1 MTDNYTNTG
10 ARPASFYNENES
22 EIQLRDI
29 VNLIWSHK
37 WWYVISV
44 TLCLA
49 VAVFYVY
56 RTQKIYTRTQKVL
69 IDESSQDATM
79 RNLGVASSGMMRVR
93 GMNSTANELEAIT
106 SPDLMQEVVERL
118 SLETRYV
125 EDQFLRKVEMYGNN
139 PVELQLAGDNPASGF
154 SFTVSNLENG
164 KVSLSDFK
172 IKKQKFRQSIET
184 ALGDTVQTP
193 AGALILWPTDS
204 IGNFRHDVRI
214 TTANSMSVAKYYCAH
229 LEVKMVGKETTV
241 LAMVLEDHFP
251 ARASAILTTL
261 VDVYNEEWIANK
273 NKSSVKTSEFINDR
287 LVVIERDLATIER
300 ALKEYKES
308 NNLTDLKL
316 AAQATLQESS
326 QHSAKA
332 FEVNNKLSVAI
343 FIKEYLNDHSNDG
356 KLIPS
361 NLGLES
367 SSVENQIKN
376 YNDLVLKRERYLS
389 TSSENNPLVS
399 DLDTMISSMREAV
412 LSSVENLIAS
422 LTIQKEQFDK
432 REKQILSKLSSSS
445 EHELMLLSLGRQQSI
460 IQSLYTFLL
469 QKREETELAS
479 LVNVGNTRILMK
491 PNGSD
496 RPTSPNK
503 RNILLI
509 ALLMG
514 CAIPFAYFY
523 IRKMLDTTVKSK
535 DDLSNLS
542 MPVLAEIPAMPDTR
556 TRRMKRLMMD
566 KYDNSQTRIIVEAG
580 SRDMMN
586 EAYRVLRTNV
596 DLLLGREERSKVV
609 MLTSFNPNAG
619 KTFTSI
625 NLAAS
630 MALKGSKVLL
640 VDMDLRKGT
649 LSKVLDVVHSGVSAY
664 LSGRSEDVISCATQI
679 RPNLFILPMGTLP
692 VNPAELLL
700 SDRFRKMMETLR
712 GSFDYIFLD
721 CPPIEVVVDSTII
734 TEYTDMTIFVARAGV
749 LDKRALPVVEQ
760 LYAGKTYRSMALML
774 NAVDMKNKKYG
785 YGSISYGYGYGN

>member
-1 MTDNYTNTG
+1 MTDRYTNSG
-10 ARPASFYNENES
+10 MGQPSFNDENE
-22 EIQLRDI
+22 IQFQDI
-29 VNLIWSHK
+29 VKLVWSHK

-44 TLCLA
+44 TICLA
-49 VAVFYVY
+49 AAVFYLY
-56 RTQKIYTRTQKVL
+56 RTQKVYTRTQKVL

-93 GMNSTANELEAIT
+93 GMNSTANEIEAIT

-125 EDQFLRKVEMYGNN
+125 EDQFLRNVEMFGNN
-139 PVELQLAGDNPASGF
+139 PLELQLAGNNPQSGF
-154 SFTVSNLENG
+154 SFKVSNLEDGN
-164 KVSLSDFK
+164 VSLSDFK
-172 IKKQKFRQSIET
+172 IKKNKYRQTIE
-184 ALGDTVQTP
+184 ARLGDTIQTP

-204 IGNFRHDVRI
+204 IGNFKHDVRI
-214 TTANSMSVAKYYCAH
+214 INYNSMSVAKAYCAN
-229 LEVKMVGKETTV
+229 LDVTMVGKETTV

-251 ARASAILTTL
+251 SRASAILTTL

-287 LVVIERDLATIER
+287 LVVIEKDLAAIEK

-332 FEVNNKLSVAI
+332 FEVNNKLSVAK
-343 FIKEYLNDHSNDG
+343 FIKEYLDDHSNDG

-367 SSVENQIKN
+367 NSVESQIKS
-376 YNDLVLKRERYLS
+376 YNDLVIRRDRYMA

-399 DLDTMISSMREAV
+399 DLDATINSMKEAV
-412 LSSVENLIAS
+412 LSSIENLIAS
-422 LTIQKEQFDK
+422 LTIQKAQFEE
-432 REKQILSKLSSSS
+432 RERQILSKLSSSS

-479 LVNVGNTRILMK
+479 LVNVGNTRVLMK

-496 RPTSPNK
+496 RPASPK
-503 RNILLI
+503 RRNILLI
-509 ALLMG
+509 ALLIG
-514 CAIPFAYFY
+514 CALPFAYFY
-523 IRKMLDTTVKSK
+523 IRKMLDTTVKTKS
-535 DDLSNLS
+535 DLSNLTL
-542 MPVLAEIPAMPDTR
+542 PILAEIPALPYTGKLR
-556 TRRMKRLMMD
+556 FKRMVMD
-566 KYDNSQTRIIVEAG
+566 KYDNSQTDIIVEAG
-580 SRDMMN
+580 KRDMMN

-596 DLLLGREERSKVV
+596 DLILKRDDKSKVV

-630 MALKGSKVLL
+630 FALKGSKVLL

-649 LSKVLDVVHSGVSAY
+649 LSKVLDIVHSGVSAY
-664 LSGRSEDVISCATQI
+664 LSGRSDDILPSATQI
-679 RPNLFILPMGTLP
+679 RPNLSVLPVGTLP

-700 SDRFRKMMETLR
+700 SERFTNMISILKENY
-712 GSFDYIFLD
+712 DYIFLD

-734 TEYTDMTIFVARAGV
+734 TGHVDMTIFVARAGV
-749 LDKRALPVVEQ
+749 LDKRALPLVEQ
-760 LYAGKTYRSMALML
+760 LYAEKTYTSMVLML
-774 NAVDMKNKKYG
+774 NAVDIKNKKYG
-785 YGSISYGYGYGN
+785 YGSLSYGYGYGN